1 MKTPAPSL
9 TLDEAARIMGR
20 EIKTQCNGFQHIVW
34 NTDRHAMEVRMIRP
48 RDTDPE
54 HLAVFG
60 KVAQWGF
67 GSEVRKG
74 RPRDIWVDRPSARYL
89 KSLVVTE

>member
-1 MKTPAPSL
+1 MKTSALPL
-9 TLDEAARIMGR
+9 TLDEAAQILGR
-20 EIKTQCNGFQHIVW
+20 EIKTQHNGFRHIVW
-34 NTDRHAMEVRMIRP
+34 STDRHAMEVRMIRP
-48 RDTDPE
+48 RDTEPE

-60 KVAQWGF
+60 KVARWGF

-89 KSLVVTE
+89 KSLAVAE